1 MVIDDKL
8 LDSLLAQAA
17 ESPRLRT
24 NFDLRNGPDDGSQR
38 MLNAMLPG
46 TQVPIHRHRDTSESF
61 VVLRGSLTEIFYDES
76 GVECARY
83 ELGAPGS
90 NHASTHGVDS
100 NHTNHYGSN
109 QTNYYGS
116 NHTNHSQSNHAN
128 HSEMGLGLQIPAGM
142 WHTLIVHEPTV
153 ILECKDGAFAPLS
166 SEDVWNY
173 E

>member
-8 LDSLLAQAA
+8 LDSLLEKAA

-24 NFDLRNGPDDGSQR
+24 NLDLRNGPEDGSQR

-61 VVLRGSLTEIFYDES
+61 VVLRGALTEIFYDDR
-76 GVECARY
+76 GVECARH
-83 ELGAPGS
+83 ELGAIS
-90 NHASTHGVDS
+90 N
-100 NHTNHYGSN
+100 N
-109 QTNYYGS
+109 
-116 NHTNHSQSNHAN
+116 AN
-128 HSEMGLGLQIPAGM
+128 HSNQRMGLQIPAGM